1 MPTNI
6 YDQHGAA
13 FRNVSAYVVTDK
25 ITGADGKPVRLATVA
40 FKHGDSR
47 CSCYF
52 HVIGAPMAKGW
63 ADGGGYDKASA
74 AAYAAVRKIDRNA
87 WPEHTAIIDRVTAAI
102 KDQGRHWDQDLRAA
116 GFEVW
121 QAV

>member
-1 MPTNI
+1 MSNI
-6 YDQHGAA
+6 YDQHSAA
-13 FRNVSAYVVTDK
+13 FRSVSAFVVLGKDTDDK
-25 ITGADGKPVRLATVA
+25 GNPVRVATVA

-87 WPEHTAIIDRVTAAI
+87 WPEHVAIIDSIVDAI